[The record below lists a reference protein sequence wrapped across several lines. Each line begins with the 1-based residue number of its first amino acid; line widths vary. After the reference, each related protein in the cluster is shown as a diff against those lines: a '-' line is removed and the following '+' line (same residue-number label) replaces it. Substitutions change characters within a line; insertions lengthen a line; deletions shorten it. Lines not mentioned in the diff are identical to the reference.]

1 MSNYSENKAEIE
13 RFRKQLRA
21 ELDDITKVDQKIL
34 RRAVNEGVA
43 HIKEITPVGK
53 SRPGHVGGTLRESWR
68 ATRAKKTGNGIEKG
82 LENNVYYAPYVNY
95 GHRVVNRAKETRG
108 WVEGKFMLEQTEKF
122 VWKRLSELFRK
133 EINRIR
139 RKYD

>member
-13 RFRKQLRA
+13 RFRKQLKA
-21 ELDDITKVDQKIL
+21 ELGEISDVDRKVL
-34 RRAVNEGVA
+34 NRAVNEGLRKV
-43 HIKEITPVGK
+43 KFITPVDNGVLK
-53 SRPGHVGGTLRESWR
+53 RSWKTSRT
-68 ATRAKKTGNGIEKG
+68 KKTANGVEK
-82 LENNVYYAPYVNY
+82 EIQNNVYYAPYVNY
-95 GHRVVNRAKETRG
+95 GHRVVNQAKETVG
-108 WVEGKFMLEQTEKF
+108 WVVGKFMLEQTEKF

>member
-34 RRAVNEGVA
+34 RRAVNEGLA

-95 GHRVVNRAKETRG
+95 GHRVVNRAKETVG
-108 WVEGKFMLEQTEKF
+108 WVAGKFMLEQTEKF

-139 RKYD
+139 RKHG

>member
-13 RFRKQLRA
+13 RFRKQLKA
-21 ELDDITKVDQKIL
+21 ELGEISDVDRKVL
-34 RRAVNEGVA
+34 NRAVNEGLRKVKFLTPVDTGVLRRSWKTSRTKKTA
-43 HIKEITPVGK
+43 NGVEKEIQ
-53 SRPGHVGGTLRESWR
+53 
-68 ATRAKKTGNGIEKG
+68 
-82 LENNVYYAPYVNY
+82 NNVYYAPYVNY
-95 GHRVVNRAKETRG
+95 GHRVVNRAKETVG
-108 WVEGKFMLEQTEKF
+108 WVVGKFMLEQTEKF

>member
-34 RRAVNEGVA
+34 NRAVNEGLRKV
-43 HIKEITPVGK
+43 KFLTPVDKGVLRRSWK
-53 SRPGHVGGTLRESWR
+53 TSRI
-68 ATRAKKTGNGIEKG
+68 KKTANGVEKE
-82 LENNVYYAPYVNY
+82 LQNNVYYAPYVNY
-95 GHRVVNRAKETRG
+95 GHRVVNRAKETVG
-108 WVEGKFMLEQTEKF
+108 WVVGKFMLEQAEKF

>member
-13 RFRKQLRA
+13 RFRKQLKA
-21 ELDDITKVDQKIL
+21 ELGEISDVDRKVL
-34 RRAVNEGVA
+34 NRAVNEGLRKV
-43 HIKEITPVGK
+43 KFLTPVDTGVLRRSWK
-53 SRPGHVGGTLRESWR
+53 TSRT
-68 ATRAKKTGNGIEKG
+68 KKTANGVEKE
-82 LENNVYYAPYVNY
+82 LQNNVYYAPYVNY
-95 GHRVVNRAKETRG
+95 GHRVVNRAKETVG
-108 WVEGKFMLEQTEKF
+108 WVVGKFMLEQTEKF

>member
-13 RFRKQLRA
+13 RFRKQLKA
-21 ELDDITKVDQKIL
+21 ELGEISDVDRKVL
-34 RRAVNEGVA
+34 NRAVNEGLRKV
-43 HIKEITPVGK
+43 KFLTPVDTGVLRRSWK
-53 SRPGHVGGTLRESWR
+53 TSRT
-68 ATRAKKTGNGIEKG
+68 KKTANGVEKE
-82 LENNVYYAPYVNY
+82 LQNNVFYAPYVNY
-95 GHRVVNRAKETRG
+95 GHRVVNRAKETVG
-108 WVEGKFMLEQTEKF
+108 WVVGKFMLEQTEKF

>member
-34 RRAVNEGVA
+34 RRAVNEGVS
-43 HIKEITPVGK
+43 HIKNITPVDT
-53 SRPGHVGGTLRESWR
+53 GTLRESWR

-82 LENNVYYAPYVNY
+82 LENNIYYAPYVNY
-95 GHRVVNRAKETRG
+95 GHRVVNRAKETVG
-108 WVEGKFMLEQTEKF
+108 WVVGKFMLEQTEKF